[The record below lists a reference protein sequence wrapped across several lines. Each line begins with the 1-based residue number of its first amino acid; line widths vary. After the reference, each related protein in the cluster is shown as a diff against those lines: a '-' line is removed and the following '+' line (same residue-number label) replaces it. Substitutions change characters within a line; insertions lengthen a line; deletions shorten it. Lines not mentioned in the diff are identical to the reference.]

1 MTQKAPCFVL
11 DPELKLPSDLLGS
24 SGFPFFVNGI
34 YYAAQRIVKEIGR
47 PITVLFTMRRIK
59 LEERSWRL
67 PAAQFDISPMRLR
80 TVIAFYCID
89 DTALRLEAELVQE
102 VVRVDDTTQIWS
114 LLLVPFLE
122 KLLEQ
127 NRKGPHQSFLVRD
140 LRRLPAAI

>member
-1 MTQKAPCFVL
+1 MTQKALRFVL
-11 DPELKLPSDLLGS
+11 DSGLRLPSELLGS

-34 YYAAQRIVKEIGR
+34 YYAAQKTVSEIGK

-59 LEERSWRL
+59 LEERNWRL

-80 TVIAFYCID
+80 TVIAFRCVD

-102 VVRVDDTTQIWS
+102 AVRVDDTTQIWS

-127 NRKGPHQSFLVRD
+127 NRKSPHQSFLVRD
-140 LRRLPAAI
+140 FRRLTIAI